1 MAQFMGVTQL
11 LLNWDDPPS
20 IGQIPVFE
28 TIEIQEILVVS
39 KGKKAE
45 SGEGSPVINTCWAG
59 G

>member
-1 MAQFMGVTQL
+1 MGVTQL

-39 KGKKAE
+39 KGKKALKVE
-45 SGEGSPVINTCWAG
+45 RDPP
-59 G
+59 